1 MRRSGLDYVVAPHT
15 TSAYGQLIPGA
26 RGVTFERTGHI
37 GCVTQPDRFAALVK
51 EFALSIRRQDHA
63 A

>member
-1 MRRSGLDYVVAPHT
+1 MS
-15 TSAYGQLIPGA
+15 SA
-26 RGVTFERTGHI
+26 RGVTLDRTGHI
-37 GCVTQPDRFAALVK
+37 GCVTRPERFAALVN